1 MTPIANSRTRAL
13 FGRQFL
19 FNVSSQDQA
28 QLLLAL
34 RHYSSSNEEQLD
46 ADDVKEP
53 RKSSNK
59 SKTAKSMARLINS
72 KPWSTE
78 LESSL
83 FSLSP
88 SISKTTFFQVLRFIA
103 SPPKAFEFFNWASRN
118 GFPHDSRSYFM
129 MLEILGRN
137 GNLNIARNF
146 LFSIERRSNGSVKI
160 EDRFCNTLL
169 RSYGNAGLFNEA
181 IKLFSLMKSSG
192 VSPSV
197 ITFNSL
203 LLILLKRG
211 RTNMAHSVFD
221 EMCGTYGVTPDTY
234 TFNILIRGFCKN
246 SMVDKGFRFFKEM
259 SRFNCEPD
267 VVTYNTLVD
276 GLCRAGKVRIAHNVV
291 KGMVKKMKDLS
302 PDVVTY
308 TTLVRGYCM
317 KQEIDEALVVFEEM
331 VSRGLKPNDITYNT
345 LIKGLCEVQKFD
357 KIKEILGGAVGGRG
371 FVPDTCTYNTLMNAQ
386 CDAGNFDEALKMFKK
401 MKELKVQPDSAT
413 YSVLI
418 RNLCQRGDFERAEQ
432 LFDKLSDEDILVR
445 DDGCTPL
452 VAAYNPIFDFLCK
465 NGKTSKAE
473 RVFRQLMK
481 KGTQDPPSY
490 KTLIIGHCKEGTF
503 EAGYKLLLFMLRR
516 DYVPDFE
523 TYVLLINGFLQ
534 KGEPI
539 LAYKTLERMLKS
551 SYLPKTSVFHSI
563 LSELLKNDFAR
574 ESASF
579 VVLMIDRKIRQNIN
593 LSTHTVRLLFGSGL
607 RIKAFQI
614 VELLYDNGY
623 VVDMEELIGFICQN
637 GKLLD
642 AQKML
647 SFCLEK
653 GHNVD
658 INVCNVV
665 IEGLCKMKRPL
676 EAFGLYYMLVEKSNH
691 QQLSCLEGL
700 RTALEAG
707 GRSEEAKFVSK
718 RMPDERQLADL

>member
-1 MTPIANSRTRAL
+1 MTPIANSRTRAI
-13 FGRQFL
+13 FGRNFF
-19 FNVSSQDQA
+19 FNVNSQDQA

-34 RHYSSSNEEQLD
+34 RHYSSSNGEQLD
-46 ADDVKEP
+46 AENVKEP

-103 SPPKAFEFFNWASRN
+103 SPSKAFDFFNWASRN
-118 GFPHDSRSYFM
+118 GFTHDGRSYFM

-197 ITFNSL
+197 VTFNSL

-246 SMVDKGFRFFKEM
+246 SLVDVGFRFFKEM

-276 GLCRAGKVRIAHNVV
+276 GLCRAGKVRIAHNV
-291 KGMVKKMKDLS
+291 S
-302 PDVVTY
+302 DVVTY

-317 KQEIDEALVVFEEM
+317 KQEIDEALVVFKEM
-331 VSRGLKPNDITYNT
+331 ASRGLKPNDITYNT

-386 CDAGNFDEALKMFKK
+386 CDAGNLDEALKMFKK

-432 LFDKLSDEDILVR
+432 LFDELSDKEILLR

-465 NGKTSKAE
+465 NGKTCKAE

-503 EAGYKLLLFMLRR
+503 EAGYKLLHFMLRR

-523 TYVLLINGFLQ
+523 TYVLLINGFVQ

-539 LAYKTLERMLKS
+539 LAYRTLERMLKS
-551 SYLPKTSVFHSI
+551 SYLPKTSVFHSV
-563 LSELLKNDFAR
+563 LSELLKNDFAS
-574 ESASF
+574 ESASL
-579 VVLMIDRKIRQNIN
+579 VVLMIDRKIRQDIN
-593 LSTHTVRLLFGSGL
+593 LSTHTVRLLFGSEL

-642 AQKML
+642 AQKIL

-665 IEGLCKMKRPL
+665 IEALCKMKRPL
-676 EAFGLYYMLVEKSNH
+676 EAFGLYYKLVEKGNH

-718 RMPDERQLADL
+718 RMPNERQLTDL

>member
-1 MTPIANSRTRAL
+1 
-13 FGRQFL
+13 
-19 FNVSSQDQA
+19 
-28 QLLLAL
+28 
-34 RHYSSSNEEQLD
+34 
-46 ADDVKEP
+46 
-53 RKSSNK
+53 
-59 SKTAKSMARLINS
+59 
-72 KPWSTE
+72 
-78 LESSL
+78 
-83 FSLSP
+83 
-88 SISKTTFFQVLRFIA
+88 
-103 SPPKAFEFFNWASRN
+103 
-118 GFPHDSRSYFM
+118 
-129 MLEILGRN
+129 
-137 GNLNIARNF
+137 
-146 LFSIERRSNGSVKI
+146 
-160 EDRFCNTLL
+160 
-169 RSYGNAGLFNEA
+169 
-181 IKLFSLMKSSG
+181 
-192 VSPSV
+192 
-197 ITFNSL
+197 
-203 LLILLKRG
+203 
-211 RTNMAHSVFD
+211 
-221 EMCGTYGVTPDTY
+221 
-234 TFNILIRGFCKN
+234 
-246 SMVDKGFRFFKEM
+246 
-259 SRFNCEPD
+259 
-267 VVTYNTLVD
+267 
-276 GLCRAGKVRIAHNVV
+276 
-291 KGMVKKMKDLS
+291 
-302 PDVVTY
+302 
-308 TTLVRGYCM
+308 
-317 KQEIDEALVVFEEM
+317 
-331 VSRGLKPNDITYNT
+331 
-345 LIKGLCEVQKFD
+345 
-357 KIKEILGGAVGGRG
+357 
-371 FVPDTCTYNTLMNAQ
+371 
-386 CDAGNFDEALKMFKK
+386 
-401 MKELKVQPDSAT
+401 
-413 YSVLI
+413 
-418 RNLCQRGDFERAEQ
+418 
-432 LFDKLSDEDILVR
+432 
-445 DDGCTPL
+445 
-452 VAAYNPIFDFLCK
+452 
-465 NGKTSKAE
+465 
-473 RVFRQLMK
+473 MK

-593 LSTHTVRLLFGSGL
+593 LSTHTMRLLFGSGL

-623 VVDMEELIGFICQN
+623 MVDMEELIGFICQN

>member
-13 FGRQFL
+13 FGRNFF
-19 FNVSSQDQA
+19 FNVNSQDQA

-34 RHYSSSNEEQLD
+34 RHYSSSNGEQLD
-46 ADDVKEP
+46 AENVKEP

-103 SPPKAFEFFNWASRN
+103 SPSKAFDFFNWASRN
-118 GFPHDSRSYFM
+118 GFTHDGRSYFM

-192 VSPSV
+192 VSPS
-197 ITFNSL
+197 
-203 LLILLKRG
+203 
-211 RTNMAHSVFD
+211 
-221 EMCGTYGVTPDTY
+221 
-234 TFNILIRGFCKN
+234 
-246 SMVDKGFRFFKEM
+246 
-259 SRFNCEPD
+259 
-267 VVTYNTLVD
+267 
-276 GLCRAGKVRIAHNVV
+276 
-291 KGMVKKMKDLS
+291 
-302 PDVVTY
+302 
-308 TTLVRGYCM
+308 
-317 KQEIDEALVVFEEM
+317 
-331 VSRGLKPNDITYNT
+331 
-345 LIKGLCEVQKFD
+345 KFD

-386 CDAGNFDEALKMFKK
+386 CDAGNLDEALKMFKK

-432 LFDKLSDEDILVR
+432 LFDELSDEEILLR

-465 NGKTSKAE
+465 NGKTCKAE

-503 EAGYKLLLFMLRR
+503 EAGYKLLHFMLRR

-534 KGEPI
+534 KGEPV
-539 LAYKTLERMLKS
+539 LAYRTLERMLKS
-551 SYLPKTSVFHSI
+551 SYLPKTSVFHSV
-563 LSELLKNDFAR
+563 LSELLKNDFAS
-574 ESASF
+574 ESASL
-579 VVLMIDRKIRQNIN
+579 VVLMIDRKIRQDIN
-593 LSTHTVRLLFGSGL
+593 LSTHTVRLLFGSEL

-623 VVDMEELIGFICQN
+623 VVEMEELIGFICQN

-658 INVCNVV
+658 INVCNIV
-665 IEGLCKMKRPL
+665 IEALCKMKRPL
-676 EAFGLYYMLVEKSNH
+676 EAFGLYYKLVEKGNH

-718 RMPDERQLADL
+718 RMPNERQLTDL

>member
-1 MTPIANSRTRAL
+1 MTPIANSRTRPL
-13 FGRQFL
+13 FARQFWN
-19 FNVSSQDQA
+19 FISQEQVHL
-28 QLLLAL
+28 QLAL
-34 RHYSSSNEEQLD
+34 RYYSSSNGEELE
-46 ADDVKEP
+46 ADNVKKP

-83 FSLSP
+83 SYLFHSV
-88 SISKTTFFQVLRFIA
+88 SKTTFFQVLRFIA
-103 SPPKAFEFFNWASRN
+103 SPSKAFEFFNWASRN
-118 GFPHDSRSYFM
+118 GFTHDSRSYFM

-137 GNLNIARNF
+137 GNLNTARNF
-146 LFSIERRSNGSVKI
+146 LFSIARRSNGSVKI
-160 EDRFCNTLL
+160 EDKFFNSLL
-169 RSYGNAGLFNEA
+169 RNYGNAGLFNEA
-181 IKLFSLMKSSG
+181 IKLFSLMKSTG

-197 ITFNSL
+197 VTFNSL

-221 EMCGTYGVTPDTY
+221 EMRGTYGVTPDTY

-246 SMVDKGFRFFKEM
+246 SMVDEGFRFFKEM
-259 SRFNCEPD
+259 SRFNCDPD
-267 VVTYNTLVD
+267 VVTYNSLVD
-276 GLCRAGKVRIAHNVV
+276 GLCRAGKVRIAHNLV
-291 KGMVKKMKDLS
+291 KGMVKKIKDLS

-317 KQEIDEALVVFEEM
+317 KREIDEALVVFEEM

-357 KIKEILGGAVGGRG
+357 KIKEILGEAVGVRG

-386 CDAGNFDEALKMFKK
+386 CDAGNLDEALNMFKM
-401 MKELKVQPDSAT
+401 MKELKIQPDSAT

-418 RNLCQRGDFERAEQ
+418 RSLCHRGDFERAEQ
-432 LFDKLSDEDILVR
+432 LFDELFDEEILLR

-452 VAAYNPIFDFLCK
+452 VAAYNPMFEFLCK
-465 NGKTSKAE
+465 NGKTRKAE
-473 RVFRQLMK
+473 RVFRQLIK

-490 KTLIIGHCKEGTF
+490 KTLIIGQCKEGTF
-503 EAGYKLLLFMLRR
+503 EAGYELLLFMLRR

-523 TYVLLINGFLQ
+523 TYELLINGFLQ
-534 KGEPI
+534 KDEPI

-551 SYLPKTSVFHSI
+551 SYLPRTSVFHSI
-563 LSELLKNDFAR
+563 LSGLVKNDFAR

-579 VVLMIDRKIRQNIN
+579 VVLMIDRKIRQNMS
-593 LSTHTVRLLFGSGL
+593 LSTHTIRLLFDSGL

-623 VVDMEELIGFICQN
+623 VVDMEELIGFIYQN

-642 AQKML
+642 AHKML

-658 INVCNVV
+658 IDACNAV
-665 IEGLCKMKRPL
+665 IEGLCKMKRSL
-676 EAFGLYYMLVEKSNH
+676 EAFGLYYKLVEKGSH
-691 QQLSCLEGL
+691 QQLNCLEGL

-718 RMPDERQLADL
+718 RMPNERQLTDI

>member
-1 MTPIANSRTRAL
+1 
-13 FGRQFL
+13 
-19 FNVSSQDQA
+19 
-28 QLLLAL
+28 
-34 RHYSSSNEEQLD
+34 
-46 ADDVKEP
+46 
-53 RKSSNK
+53 
-59 SKTAKSMARLINS
+59 
-72 KPWSTE
+72 
-78 LESSL
+78 
-83 FSLSP
+83 
-88 SISKTTFFQVLRFIA
+88 
-103 SPPKAFEFFNWASRN
+103 
-118 GFPHDSRSYFM
+118 
-129 MLEILGRN
+129 
-137 GNLNIARNF
+137 
-146 LFSIERRSNGSVKI
+146 
-160 EDRFCNTLL
+160 
-169 RSYGNAGLFNEA
+169 
-181 IKLFSLMKSSG
+181 
-192 VSPSV
+192 
-197 ITFNSL
+197 
-203 LLILLKRG
+203 
-211 RTNMAHSVFD
+211 
-221 EMCGTYGVTPDTY
+221 
-234 TFNILIRGFCKN
+234 
-246 SMVDKGFRFFKEM
+246 
-259 SRFNCEPD
+259 
-267 VVTYNTLVD
+267 
-276 GLCRAGKVRIAHNVV
+276 
-291 KGMVKKMKDLS
+291 
-302 PDVVTY
+302 
-308 TTLVRGYCM
+308 
-317 KQEIDEALVVFEEM
+317 
-331 VSRGLKPNDITYNT
+331 
-345 LIKGLCEVQKFD
+345 
-357 KIKEILGGAVGGRG
+357 
-371 FVPDTCTYNTLMNAQ
+371 MNAQ

-432 LFDKLSDEDILVR
+432 LFDKLSDEDILLR

-465 NGKTSKAE
+465 NGKTHKAE

-593 LSTHTVRLLFGSGL
+593 LSTHTMRLLFGSEL

-623 VVDMEELIGFICQN
+623 MVDMEELIGFICQN